1 MAGSYL
7 VAVKPSARR
16 INTAAAEWVGRRES
30 TRTFAS
36 KRDAKAWARAI
47 SGGDGDVRIQD
58 AAPNDPDPI
67 DGYLVADPARD
78 RDEPTDAPDS
88 VAIDAY

>member
-7 VAVKPSARR
+7 VAIKPSARR

-47 SGGDGDVRIQD
+47 SGGDGDVRVQD
-58 AAPNDPDPI
+58 AAPNDPEPV

-78 RDEPTDAPDS
+78 REAPTDIPQSAE
-88 VAIDAY
+88 IDAY